1 MYVNETTTTTN
12 AKEKDMAKATLK
24 KVNDYLQ
31 SQTPELELVKGE
43 GYFYFVDTLTD
54 DEIKNWFDGFYENP
68 DSIYVCHLCHLTL
81 ERWQEVIDGAVKQYH
96 HDNPTKNTVA
106 INYGFRCSFNF

>member
-1 MYVNETTTTTN
+1 
-12 AKEKDMAKATLK
+12 MAKATLK

-54 DEIKNWFDGFYENP
+54 DEIKNWFDGYYETP
-68 DSIYVCHLCHLTL
+68 DSIYVCHMCQVTL
-81 ERWQEVIDGAVKQYH
+81 EKWKEFIDYAVMQYH
-96 HDNPTKNTVA
+96 QDHPRRIGNATSTSTSMQNA
-106 INYGFRCSFNF
+106 ISAAQNRTAE